1 MSVFM
6 YKQGK
11 VGTDGVILPAPFG
24 TANISDVGDGTLT
37 GAIRNLAD
45 RSGGVVDITQA
56 QYNAL
61 SPQEK
66 ADDVFYRITDVDADD
81 TIIDLAIG
89 ETAGIAYEGSKGKAL
104 ANRMDTAE
112 TNINTIN
119 GKLNTII
126 TGTLTTGQTSLEIT
140 NAAIRENSIIS
151 IFTDVYGYGPSEVT
165 TINGKITLTFDEAKE
180 SNVTIKVVVL
190 GGE

>member
-24 TANISDVGDGTLT
+24 TTNISDVGDGTLT

-45 RSGGVVDITQA
+45 RSGGVVDVTQA

-89 ETAGIAYEGSKGKAL
+89 ETAGTAYEGSKGKAL
-104 ANRMDTAE
+104 ANRMVHH
-112 TNINTIN
+112 
-119 GKLNTII
+119 G
-126 TGTLTTGQTSLEIT
+126 
-140 NAAIRENSIIS
+140 
-151 IFTDVYGYGPSEVT
+151 
-165 TINGKITLTFDEAKE
+165 
-180 SNVTIKVVVL
+180 VV
-190 GGE
+190 